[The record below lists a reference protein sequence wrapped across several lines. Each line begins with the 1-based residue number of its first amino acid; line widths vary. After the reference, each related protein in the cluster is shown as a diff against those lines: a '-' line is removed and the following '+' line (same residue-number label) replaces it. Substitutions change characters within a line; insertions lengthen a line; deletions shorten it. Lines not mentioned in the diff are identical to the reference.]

1 MKNKTVAAAALILSQ
16 VVLSDPVSASP
27 PVILAIDADMSVSAP
42 AAGEAIML
50 GAQLAIEQIN
60 GAGGLLGREIRLEVH
75 DHRGNP
81 ARGRDTIDMLG
92 QREDVLAVIGGIH
105 TPVALHELELIHRH
119 GLIYLG
125 AWAAG
130 TGIVANGYEPNFVF
144 RVSVRDE
151 HAGAFLVEQAAASGT
166 RRLGMLLE
174 RTGWGRS
181 NERAIT
187 AGARAAGVEICATTW
202 VNWGEQSVETQVAS
216 LVDAKCD
223 TVILVANVSEGAV
236 AIREIAALADD
247 RRPAVISHWGI
258 SSGDFFDRVGQEVL
272 AEVDLRILQ
281 TFSFSSDLP
290 SVRSSELLSDYRRM
304 FGDDI
309 QPRSIEAPAGIA
321 HAFDL
326 VHLLARGVERAG
338 SLDRGSV
345 RRAMEQIDTHV
356 GVMKTYAPPFTAD
369 RHDALDASSF
379 ILARYAADGALEP
392 VD

>member
-1 MKNKTVAAAALILSQ
+1 MPNKSAAIAALFITQIALAGPVYALSP
-16 VVLSDPVSASP
+16 VV
-27 PVILAIDADMSVSAP
+27 LAIDADMSVSAP
-42 AAGEAIML
+42 AAGEAIKR

-60 GAGGLLGREIRLEVH
+60 AAGGLLGREIHLEVH

-92 QREDVLAVIGGIH
+92 QRPDVLAVIGGVH
-105 TPVALHELELIHRH
+105 TPVALHELELIHRY

-130 TGIVANGYEPNFVF
+130 TGIVANGYEPNYVF

-151 HAGAFLVEQAAASGT
+151 YAGEFLVEQAAATGT

-181 NERAIT
+181 NEKAIT
-187 AGARAAGVEICATTW
+187 AGARAAGVEICATAW

-216 LVDAKCD
+216 LVDATCD
-223 TVILVANVSEGAV
+223 TVILVANAPEGAV
-236 AIREIAALADD
+236 AVRDIAALDAD

-258 SSGDFFDRVGQEVL
+258 SSGDFVDRVGRDVL
-272 AEVDLRILQ
+272 AEVDLRVLQ

-304 FGDDI
+304 FGEDI
-309 QPRSIEAPAGIA
+309 QPRNIEAPVGIA
-321 HAFDL
+321 HAYDL
-326 VHLLARGVERAG
+326 VHLLARGVELAG

-345 RRAMEQIDTHV
+345 RRAMEQIDNHV
-356 GVMKTYAPPFTAD
+356 GIMRTYAPPFTAS